1 MSPIAIGVLA
11 VSMSID
17 AFIASLG
24 RGAQA
29 RHPSVGT
36 AVRTGMVF
44 GTVET
49 LTPLIGWGLGVA
61 ARQHVAVYDH
71 WIAFVLLAGVGTHMM
86 MQSFSA
92 GEEGSARRASSPWT
106 LLAVA
111 IGTSI
116 DAMAVGISLAFLDVN
131 ILVIALAIGAT
142 SAAMSSA
149 GTLAGRFLGR
159 RFGRVIEAF
168 GGLALIGLGAVIL
181 AEHLLS
187 R

>member
-49 LTPLIGWGLGVA
+49 LTPLIGWGLGQA
-61 ARQHVAVYDH
+61 GML
-71 WIAFVLLAGVGTHMM
+71 LLA
-86 MQSFSA
+86 
-92 GEEGSARRASSPWT
+92 
-106 LLAVA
+106 
-111 IGTSI
+111 
-116 DAMAVGISLAFLDVN
+116 
-131 ILVIALAIGAT
+131 
-142 SAAMSSA
+142 
-149 GTLAGRFLGR
+149 
-159 RFGRVIEAF
+159 
-168 GGLALIGLGAVIL
+168 
-181 AEHLLS
+181 
-187 R
+187 